1 MLDTA
6 EELAVIDDTEE
17 GVEVELGRFDE
28 DDMMNNSEE
37 DCDNR
42 LG

>member
-6 EELAVIDDTEE
+6 EELAMTDDTEE
-17 GVEVELGRFDE
+17 GVEVELVRFDD

-42 LG
+42 LR